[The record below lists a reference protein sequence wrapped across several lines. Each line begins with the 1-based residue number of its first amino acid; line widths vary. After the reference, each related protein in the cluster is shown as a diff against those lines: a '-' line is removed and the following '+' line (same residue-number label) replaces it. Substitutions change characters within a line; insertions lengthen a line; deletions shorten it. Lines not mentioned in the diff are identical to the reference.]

1 MYIQF
6 IYIVYTTY
14 TQRIYIINCF
24 YVCIVF
30 EIMNIKVF
38 LYNLRSSMWI
48 LKYNCLELAYLNIFI
63 VEWSLDICSVY
74 WSVERETSPVPVVG
88 VHYTLQDE
96 YCRKMGAVIHYTLQG
111 EYCRKIYDEIREYR
125 DIVRYFQEKLNRCN
139 NYNEQW
145 ICICT

>member
-24 YVCIVF
+24 YVYIVF

-38 LYNLRSSMWI
+38 LYNLHSSMWI

-88 VHYTLQDE
+88 TLNTLQDE
-96 YCRKMGAVIHYTLQG
+96 YCRKMGVVIPTLYITGWILQENLWWNTG
-111 EYCRKIYDEIREYR
+111 ISRYCAIFSRKA
-125 DIVRYFQEKLNRCN
+125 
-139 NYNEQW
+139 
-145 ICICT
+145 